1 MALLR
6 GLRDPYERN
15 FLAAPRPRFNRSASS
30 KVSLPLSL
38 ASSKSGKPQYH
49 LKNLLREIDADD
61 PEKDLVQLQQRICD
75 SIDEFPV
82 PDVLKVFHS
91 AETLLRED
99 DLTKT
104 DLGLGIIA
112 KLAFKPECTPA
123 NRLHFFYTMY
133 HDGTTNRYTNFPSY
147 LLTILTDNGRQ
158 LEGFEPLLT
167 GLIPA
172 LLHEVDSEF
181 ALKDVKRSE
190 ARASGLPI
198 STSLD
203 LVNNLVKY
211 NARFFRD
218 SDIAA
223 LIQGMFELRYKLA
236 FEDPERI
243 CDILGTLI
251 IYTHIPKEA
260 VTNATRALCFL
271 RGRESLEEKTSRT
284 FSYFMNTHLKDE
296 TIESLLRRFEDEETC
311 PKEAAGAAALLELSL
326 INATT
331 RYSIDLDIN
340 RLMDALARPV
350 PEDIASAYARLR
362 LELVKVLVDDAEMQ
376 QKLLAAPD
384 WIHIQEAIIQNA
396 KAPLESLSV
405 GLSKEDGSLDRFMKD
420 RENRRETVRGII
432 SCLEHLEGISLQH
445 SRTLRRIALY
455 VAPWLTEQQ
464 SMKLISAYQPSS
476 FRISI
481 GNWLGEIRELANH
494 FIFNTACHLTLRQKA
509 LKVIKSAWRTAQQLG
524 EDEATN
530 TCRDLILNALDNET
544 NYAFRGNLVHVLLC
558 FTVGVSDSI
567 FYRTLEVL
575 VRSARTG
582 CFHELI
588 EIPFFAEPD
597 ASVDPKLETG
607 SQHRAQDEDLPSIL
621 PDAGLV
627 VLLMRSS
634 VDQLERSRRVYTE
647 MLQLLAIPERP
658 AEATVMLL
666 RGLFRIRSDLDHRI
680 FFLAN
685 SEGESLAKVL
695 HRNADSPFLQSRRS
709 SLQSGISIM
718 PPVWK
723 YGDIHGLPESPP
735 TTVSAVLRSESKPV
749 DGVDCSLDMRSW
761 LETIILMLD
770 SANCDWEVYSY
781 IIVHVGPQV
790 SNQSLFAE
798 NIYEIRLLRNLVCAK
813 IQSQTIYRPPE
824 TSNLR
829 QGDVALCL
837 YHILTTC
844 IGYHWRFPR
853 KENVD
858 TVTTLVKGLTL
869 WDRTTIACVNAL
881 TLSCYE
887 LPISLSRDL
896 VRIVAQMSTI
906 VTKSDSAI
914 HVLEFLAGLSRIDEL
929 VNQFHG
935 DEIKTV
941 FGVCFSYIDYAR
953 GKKFDEQNR
962 AKPTGPPTRNS
973 SIVDSNYRPSTEDIP
988 QYVFALSYHVITF
1001 WFLALSKEDQKR
1013 HFPWME
1019 QRLLSPDQ
1027 SGQVQDEAIVTVD
1040 HIWRVTEDKDVVKPL
1055 PLALGA
1061 TSESSADP
1069 ITQTWVSEYCIL
1081 TIKCHLDNGL
1091 VEITERR
1098 SSGTDE
1104 SHFVYPGT
1112 DPLSPDLIYQERF
1125 ASTIN
1130 GNFKSDLEVVVLPI
1144 TDATRR
1150 ALGIFDR
1157 ISPID
1162 FFKAGVIYIGEN
1174 QTHEYEILANV
1185 SGSPDYNLF
1194 IAGLG
1199 ERVPLKNNRENM
1211 AGLDTSEGMFDGRS
1225 TLRHSDTITTLNY
1238 HVTTMMPTNREMDP
1252 QCTRKKSHIGNDY
1265 VNIIFNNSGLE
1276 FDFNTFPSQFN
1287 YVYIVVVPEAR
1298 QTFIQTRTRSH
1309 NPGWY
1314 EDSWFKVRVL
1324 TRHDFPDISSAAE
1337 TVVVS
1342 GAALSSYV
1350 RNLALNAEEFCRVW
1364 GNRGMGELPSTWRSR
1379 WQQIKMLRERNVPK
1393 KEDKVG

>member
-1 MALLR
+1 MLSKI
-6 GLRDPYERN
+6 Y
-15 FLAAPRPRFNRSASS
+15 SASS
-30 KVSLPLSL
+30 KLSVPVSL
-38 ASSKSGKPQYH
+38 ASSKTEKPQYH
-49 LKNLLREIDADD
+49 LKNLLRELDSDD

-75 SIDEFPV
+75 SIDDFPV
-82 PDVLKVFHS
+82 PDVEKVFRA
-91 AETLLRED
+91 AEKLLREQ
-99 DLTKT
+99 DLIKT

-123 NRLHFFYTMY
+123 NRLHFFYTLY
-133 HDGTTNRYTNFPSY
+133 HDGTTNRYTDFPSY
-147 LLTILTDNGRQ
+147 LLCILTDNGRQ
-158 LEGFEPLLT
+158 LEGFEPLLA

-172 LLHEVDSEF
+172 LLREVDFEF
-181 ALKDVKRSE
+181 ASKDTKRLE
-190 ARASGLPI
+190 ARETGQSV

-211 NARFFRD
+211 NARFFSD
-218 SDIAA
+218 SDITT
-223 LIQGMFELRYKLA
+223 LIQGMFDLRSRLA
-236 FEDPERI
+236 FDDPERI

-251 IYTHIPKEA
+251 IYTHIPKDA
-260 VTNATRALCFL
+260 VVIATRTLCFM
-271 RGRESLEEKTSRT
+271 RERKGLEEKTSKT
-284 FSYFMNTHLKDE
+284 FSYFMNTHLKEE
-296 TIESLLRRFEDEETC
+296 TIESLLLRFEDDDTC
-311 PKEAAGAAALLELSL
+311 PVEAAGAAILLELSL
-326 INATT
+326 TNATT
-331 RYSIDLDIN
+331 RNSIDLDIN
-340 RLMDALARPV
+340 RLMDALARSV
-350 PEDIASAYARLR
+350 PEGTASAYARLR
-362 LELVKVLVDDAEMQ
+362 LELIRVLVQDGEMQ

-384 WIHIQEAIIQNA
+384 WIHIQEAIVQNA
-396 KAPLESLSV
+396 KAPLETFAV
-405 GLSKEDGSLDRFMKD
+405 GMDNEDGSLQRFMKD
-420 RENRRETVRGII
+420 RETRRETVRAIVT
-432 SCLEHLEGISLQH
+432 CLEHLDGISLQQ
-445 SRTLRRIALY
+445 SRTLRRTALY
-455 VAPWLTEQQ
+455 VAPWLTETQ

-509 LKVIKSAWRTAQQLG
+509 LRVIKSAWRTAQQLG
-524 EDEATN
+524 EEEATN
-530 TCRDLILNALDNET
+530 TCRDLIVNALDNET
-544 NYAFRGNLVHVLLC
+544 NYAFRGNLVHVLLH
-558 FTVGVSDSI
+558 FTVGVSDPV
-567 FYRTLEVL
+567 FYRTLEVF
-575 VRSARTG
+575 VKSARTG

-588 EIPFFAEPD
+588 ETPFFAEPEAAKD
-597 ASVDPKLETG
+597 ATSEGD
-607 SQHRAQDEDLPSIL
+607 SQNQPHDEDLPSIL

-627 VLLMRSS
+627 ALLMRSS
-634 VDQLERSRRVYTE
+634 VDQLERSRRVYDE
-647 MLQLLAIPERP
+647 MLELIKIPERP

-695 HRNADSPFLQSRRS
+695 HRNSDSPFLQSRRS
-709 SLQSGISIM
+709 SLQSGVSIM

-749 DGVDCSLDMRSW
+749 DGVDCSLNMRSW
-761 LETIILMLD
+761 LEIIIQLLE
-770 SANCDWEVYSY
+770 SASCDWEVYSY

-798 NIYEIRLLRNLVCAK
+798 NIYEIRLLRNLVCSK

-887 LPISLSRDL
+887 LPVSLSRDL

-941 FGVCFSYIDYAR
+941 FGVCTSYIDYAR

-962 AKPTGPPTRNS
+962 ARPTGPPTRNAS
-973 SIVDSNYRPSTEDIP
+973 VVDSNHRPSTEDIP

-1027 SGQVQDEAIVTVD
+1027 SGQVLDEAIVTVD
-1040 HIWRVTEDKDVVKPL
+1040 HIWRVTEGKDVVKPL
-1055 PLALGA
+1055 PLELST

-1069 ITQTWVSEYCIL
+1069 ITQTWASEYCIL

-1104 SHFVYPGT
+1104 SHFVYAGS
-1112 DPLSPDLIYQERF
+1112 DPLTPDLIYRERF
-1125 ASTIN
+1125 AAIIN
-1130 GNFKSDLEVVVLPI
+1130 GNFKSDLEVVILP
-1144 TDATRR
+1144 TNDATRR

-1174 QTHEYEILANV
+1174 QTREDEILANV

-1194 IAGLG
+1194 ISGLG
-1199 ERVPLKNNRENM
+1199 TRVSLANNRENM

-1225 TLRHSDTITTLNY
+1225 TLRHSDSITTLNY
-1238 HVTTMMPTNREMDP
+1238 HVTTMMPTNRDTDP

-1276 FDFNTFPSQFN
+1276 FDFDTFPSAFN
-1287 YVYIVVVPEAR
+1287 YVYIVVIPEAR
-1298 QTFIQTRTRSH
+1298 QTFIQTRTRLH
-1309 NPGWY
+1309 NTGWF

-1342 GAALSSYV
+1342 GAALSAYV

-1379 WQQIKMLRERNVPK
+1379 LQQIRMLREINMPK
-1393 KEDKVG
+1393 KE

>member
-1 MALLR
+1 MLSKI
-6 GLRDPYERN
+6 Y
-15 FLAAPRPRFNRSASS
+15 SASS
-30 KVSLPLSL
+30 KLSIPVSL
-38 ASSKSGKPQYH
+38 ASSKTEKPQYH
-49 LKNLLREIDADD
+49 LKNLLRELDSHD

-75 SIDEFPV
+75 SIDDFPV
-82 PDVLKVFHS
+82 PDVEKVFRS
-91 AETLLRED
+91 AEKLLREQ
-99 DLTKT
+99 DLAKT

-123 NRLHFFYTMY
+123 NRLHFFHSLYQ
-133 HDGTTNRYTNFPSY
+133 DGTTNRYTDFPSY
-147 LLTILTDNGRQ
+147 LLSILTDNGRQ
-158 LEGFEPLLT
+158 LEGFEPLLAR
-167 GLIPA
+167 LIPA
-172 LLHEVDSEF
+172 LLHEVDYEF
-181 ALKDVKRSE
+181 ASTDTKRLE
-190 ARASGLPI
+190 ARETGL
-198 STSLD
+198 SVLTSLD
-203 LVNNLVKY
+203 LINNLVKY
-211 NARFFRD
+211 NARFF
-218 SDIAA
+218 SDADITS
-223 LIQGMFELRYKLA
+223 LIQGMFDLRSRLA
-236 FEDPERI
+236 FDDPERI

-251 IYTHIPKEA
+251 IYTHIPKDA
-260 VTNATRALCFL
+260 VAIATRTLCIM
-271 RGRESLEEKTSRT
+271 RGRKGLEEKTSKT

-296 TIESLLRRFEDEETC
+296 TIESLLRRFEDDDTC
-311 PKEAAGAAALLELSL
+311 PMEAAGAAALLELSL
-326 INATT
+326 TNATT
-331 RYSIDLDIN
+331 NHSIDLDIN
-340 RLMDALARPV
+340 RLMDALARSV
-350 PEDIASAYARLR
+350 PKETASAYARLR
-362 LELVKVLVDDAEMQ
+362 LALVKVLVQDREIQ

-384 WIHIQEAIIQNA
+384 WIHIQEAIVQNA
-396 KAPLESLSV
+396 KAPLESLVV
-405 GLSKEDGSLDRFMKD
+405 GLDKEDGSLERFMRD
-420 RENRRETVRGII
+420 RETRRETVRGII
-432 SCLEHLEGISLQH
+432 TCLEHVDGISLQQ
-445 SRTLRRIALY
+445 SRTLRRTALY

-481 GNWLGEIRELANH
+481 GNWLGEIKELANH
-494 FIFNTACHLTLRQKA
+494 FIFNTSCHLTLRQKA

-524 EDEATN
+524 EEEATN
-530 TCRDLILNALDNET
+530 TCRDLIVTALDNET
-544 NYAFRGNLVHVLLC
+544 NYAFRGNLVHVLLH
-558 FTVGVSDSI
+558 FTVGVSDPV
-567 FYRTLEVL
+567 FYRTLEVF
-575 VRSARTG
+575 VKSARTG

-588 EIPFFAEPD
+588 ETPFFAEPE
-597 ASVDPKLETG
+597 ASKDPRPETN
-607 SQHRAQDEDLPSIL
+607 SQSQPQTEELPSIL

-627 VLLMRSS
+627 ALLMRSS
-634 VDQLERSRRVYTE
+634 VDQLERSRRVYDE
-647 MLQLLAIPERP
+647 MLQLITIPERS

-695 HRNADSPFLQSRRS
+695 HRNSDSPFLQSRRS

-749 DGVDCSLDMRSW
+749 DGVDCSLNMRSW
-761 LETIILMLD
+761 LEIIIQLLE
-770 SANCDWEVYSY
+770 SASCDWEVYSY

-798 NIYEIRLLRNLVCAK
+798 NIYEIRLLRNLVCNK

-887 LPISLSRDL
+887 LPVSLSRDL

-941 FGVCFSYIDYAR
+941 FGVCTSYIDYAR

-962 AKPTGPPTRNS
+962 SRLAGPPTRNA
-973 SIVDSNYRPSTEDIP
+973 SIVDSNHRPSTEDIP
-988 QYVFALSYHVITF
+988 QYVFALSYHVLTF
-1001 WFLALSKEDQKR
+1001 WFLSLSREDQKR

-1027 SGQVQDEAIVTVD
+1027 SGQVLDEAIVTVD
-1040 HIWRVTEDKDVVKPL
+1040 HIWRVTEGKDVVKPL
-1055 PLALGA
+1055 SSELST
-1061 TSESSADP
+1061 TSDSSADP
-1069 ITQTWVSEYCIL
+1069 ITQTWASEYCIL

-1091 VEITERR
+1091 VEISERR

-1104 SHFVYPGT
+1104 SHFFYAGE
-1112 DPLSPDLIYQERF
+1112 DPLTPDLIYQERF

-1130 GNFKSDLEVVVLPI
+1130 GNFKSDLEVVILP
-1144 TDATRR
+1144 TNDATRR

-1162 FFKAGVIYIGEN
+1162 FFKAGVIYMGEN
-1174 QTHEYEILANV
+1174 QTHESDILANV

-1194 IAGLG
+1194 ISGLG
-1199 ERVPLKNNRENM
+1199 TRVPLANNRENM

-1238 HVTTMMPTNREMDP
+1238 HVTTMMPTNRDTDP

-1276 FDFNTFPSQFN
+1276 FDFNTFPSAFN

-1298 QTFIQTRTRSH
+1298 QTFIQTRTRLH
-1309 NPGWY
+1309 NSGWF

-1342 GAALSSYV
+1342 GAALSAYV

-1364 GNRGMGELPSTWRSR
+1364 ANRGMGELPSTWRSR
-1379 WQQIKMLRERNVPK
+1379 LQQIRMLRERNVPK
-1393 KEDKVG
+1393 KE